1 MKEQPAFAPYEGEN
15 YYGLAAMKPSH
26 YRWRIGT
33 AFSLLG
39 IGTGAQILSTLLDVL
54 GDGEKGDRD
63 LVKLGRYMGL
73 AGSVAAPLLYVLDLH
88 TPQRW
93 FNMLRIFRKS
103 SMMSIGSWTL
113 TGLGALSAMALLG
126 SIVEEAGL
134 EKGGKWAGRLFEL
147 PAALLAALASVY
159 KGAEIEQTNT
169 PLWASVSP
177 LLSTFLASADAA
189 GAASVLSLAAGGRPE
204 TKKGL
209 DAFALLAGIMEMLV
223 YARMTQKWK
232 ERVSSSPVQGQG
244 LQAGWSGGAVALGI
258 IAPAVIRGLDLLK
271 GSEKNNASS
280 AAASIGSLIG
290 SMLIPSLLIIA
301 GNRTAGTPQDYFRYT
316 EPQQFRRAARQ
327 RPGQTQLPGA
337 PLLLLGAAALGI
349 SLLKRRS

>member
-1 MKEQPAFAPYEGEN
+1 MKEQPAFAPYGGEN

-54 GDGEKGDRD
+54 GDGGKGDRD

-73 AGSVAAPLLYVLDLH
+73 AGSAAAPLLYVLDLH

-113 TGLGALSAMALLG
+113 TGLGAFSALTLLG
-126 SIVEEAGL
+126 SVLEEAGL
-134 EKGGKWAGRLFEL
+134 DKGGKWAGTLFGL
-147 PAALLAALASVY
+147 PASLLAALASVY
-159 KGAEIEQTNT
+159 KGAEIEETNT

-177 LLSTFLASADAA
+177 LLSVFLASADAA
-189 GAASVLSLAAGGRPE
+189 GAASALSLAAGGCPE

-209 DAFALLAGIMEMLV
+209 DAFAMLAGIMEILV
-223 YARMTQKWK
+223 YAQMRRKWK
-232 ERVSSSPVQGQG
+232 ERVSDSPVQGQG
-244 LQAGWSGGAVALGI
+244 LQAGWYVGAVALGV
-258 IAPAVIRGLDLLK
+258 IAPVVIRGLDLLK
-271 GSEKNNASS
+271 ESEKNKASS

-290 SMLIPSLLIIA
+290 SILIPSLLIIA

-316 EPQQFRRAARQ
+316 EPRQFRKAARQ
-327 RPGQTQLPGA
+327 RPWKAPLPRT

-349 SLLKRRS
+349 SLLKRR